1 MLEVM
6 EVVMEVVVAVMTAAG
21 IGNAYATPTW

>member
-6 EVVMEVVVAVMTAAG
+6 EVVA
-21 IGNAYATPTW
+21 WFRW